1 MNTFSTTPTLN
12 FVSLAVK
19 DMAASLRFYRQLG
32 LDIPTGADHEMH
44 VRFTFSNGMTMAW
57 DDQRLYQELHPD
69 WKPSVGGPQLS
80 FALQCANPSAVDD
93 LYSDFDSRGCGYH
106 EPFDAPWGMRYA
118 TLRDPD
124 ANLVDLY
131 APL

>member
-1 MNTFSTTPTLN
+1 MNSPTLN

-19 DMAASLRFYRQLG
+19 DMPASLRFYRQLG
-32 LDIPTGADHEMH
+32 LDIPGGSETEMH
-44 VRFTFSNGMTMAW
+44 VRFTFPNGMTLAW
-57 DDQRLYQELHPD
+57 DDQRLYQELHPQ

-80 FALQCANPSAVDD
+80 FALQCDSPGAVDE
-93 LYSDFDSRGCGYH
+93 LYAELDSAGFGYH

-131 APL
+131 ALL